1 MTIDRAKILLCQMY
15 LPQFD
20 EEEKQ
25 ALTKAIEALEKVQK
39 YKELIGLTV
48 EQLEALDI
56 DEFQT
61 IGAFLRAL
69 DEWKQYRAIGT
80 VEECRNIKKWKDEA
94 IKELCRYDANSF
106 EELIQRA
113 RNKSV
118 DEFMAQMQAE
128 IESSAKFIREYDD
141 SIAQKAWH
149 SALCNA
155 LKTAE
160 QLKAGVKNE

>member
-1 MTIDRAKILLCQMY
+1 MQKVIGVRKD
-15 LPQFD
+15 FD
-20 EEEKQ
+20 KDIYYFLSNED
-25 ALTKAIEALEKVQK
+25 IKVGDK
-39 YKELIGLTV
+39 VVIN
-48 EQLEALDI
+48 I